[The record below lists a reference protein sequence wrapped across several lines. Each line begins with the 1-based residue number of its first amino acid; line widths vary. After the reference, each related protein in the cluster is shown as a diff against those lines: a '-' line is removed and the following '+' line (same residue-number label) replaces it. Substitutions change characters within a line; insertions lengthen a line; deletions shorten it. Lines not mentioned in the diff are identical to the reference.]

1 MLKYYEAN
9 ILILPSLIVL
19 PCRYKEKF
27 RISFHF
33 FFFWLHPVACWIL
46 VPQPDFEP
54 RPRQ

>member
-33 FFFWLHPVACWIL
+33 FSFGYTLWLAGS
-46 VPQPDFEP
+46 
-54 RPRQ
+54 